1 MLTMCLF
8 HTSGSFWK
16 TANEFGT
23 YIFQGAS
30 KGLPC
35 KIEEKGQEVES
46 LLKRRSQLIGK
57 FLSDPTNKEALFEFL
72 SNILA
77 TYCPPDKEVFITS
90 GARVL
95 SRGTDHMPT
104 TINYEKADTRIL
116 VHLKDALENSST
128 TCLVRTVDKDVVLF
142 SFHHLLSLS
151 PTQMYEHL
159 LAHGKAFLLQYHQC
173 NIPCS
178 RKSQIVGFTH
188 VPQLQRMWY
197 SVCILRQR
205 QTTRMASLEIF
216 F

>member
-1 MLTMCLF
+1 
-8 HTSGSFWK
+8 
-16 TANEFGT
+16 
-23 YIFQGAS
+23 
-30 KGLPC
+30 
-35 KIEEKGQEVES
+35 
-46 LLKRRSQLIGK
+46 
-57 FLSDPTNKEALFEFL
+57 
-72 SNILA
+72 
-77 TYCPPDKEVFITS
+77 
-90 GARVL
+90 
-95 SRGTDHMPT
+95 MPT

-178 RKSQIVGFTH
+178 RKRQIVGFTH

-216 F
+216 FWSNRGICLLVTTSLHSAGLQKDKFKLIERFTVVLYEKTSQSNYVNSAREDIFSHKARAMD